1 MTVVTVGIRKLFVAA
16 LAGLSTAASA
26 AAEPASAQAEQN
38 APAPPATNVPL
49 AFEVATIKP
58 SDLSMSRGTYFKVQG
73 HHVLAVNVSLFD
85 LLSLAYGLHPK
96 QVVNGLKWFDTRK
109 YDIDGVPTIE
119 GRPTHDQQRQMF
131 QRLLADRFHLT
142 FHYEQRE
149 LSVYA
154 LSLDKGG
161 PKLTPTTRQPS
172 DGTNFS
178 YTNQVVLTVKNASM
192 ATVADGMQASFLDRP
207 VVDHTGLTGRY
218 DFTLKWTPDDSPAR
232 DAPDAP
238 PDLYGAIR
246 EQLGLRLVPT
256 SANAKALVIDHVEV
270 PSSN

>member
-1 MTVVTVGIRKLFVAA
+1 MNVIQIGLRKLFFAA
-16 LAGLSTAASA
+16 LVGLFTAASA
-26 AAEPASAQAEQN
+26 PAEPAFAQAEQN
-38 APAPPATNVPL
+38 APASPSTNVPL

-58 SDLSMSRGTYFKVQG
+58 SDQSLSRGTYFRVEG

-85 LLSLAYGLHPK
+85 LLSLAYEVHPK
-96 QVVNGLKWFDTRK
+96 QVVNGPKWLETSK
-109 YDIDGVPTIE
+109 YDIDGVPTFE

-142 FHYEQRE
+142 FDYEQRE

-161 PKLTPTTRQPS
+161 PKLTPTSRQPT

-178 YTNQVVLTVKNASM
+178 YTNEIVLTVKNASM
-192 ATVADGMQASFLDRP
+192 ATFADGMQASFLDRP

-238 PDLYGAIR
+238 PDLYGAIK

-256 SANAKALVIDHVEV
+256 KANAKALVIDHVEV